1 MGAHDAPAPKKES
14 TPARRVDTAAV
25 RRSPAAPE
33 KPAKPVRDGAAER
46 SNTRPSAAKR
56 ENGTRRAGPSPK
68 LMLLVYVFILI
79 AAVFS
84 IDARHS
90 VLTLNGDAEMTVPY
104 GKPFDD
110 PGASVVSTGKLFG
123 TIRRPGKIVSAT
135 ALDVSTLGETVIDYG
150 YSSKGE
156 EQHVMRRVTVA
167 DTDAPVITLVEDK
180 VTASSWFTGYEDPG
194 YSATDNLDGDL
205 TDKVTVT
212 RLADQIVYTVTD
224 SSGNEAEA
232 VRDLGFSVA
241 APAIVLIGGEEIDVP
256 AAMTFTDPGYTC
268 IDNKENDYTDLVKVS
283 GSVIPYKVGDYTLT
297 YTVSNDTGDTV
308 KAERLVHIVGAERKD
323 PVIPEGKTI
332 YLTFDDGPGP
342 YTNGLLDLLA
352 RYNVK
357 VTFFVTGLEPD
368 YADCIGRAY
377 REGHAIGV
385 HTFSHNY
392 RQIYRSEQA
401 FFDDFMAC
409 EELVKA
415 QTGSY
420 TTLMRF
426 PGGSS
431 NNVSN
436 FNPGIMRRLA
446 NIMTD
451 MGYHYFDWNVSS
463 GDAGG
468 TTSTSGVI
476 TNVTTGPN
484 GVWKNDA
491 SVVLQ
496 HDIKDFSVAA
506 VEQIII
512 WGQKNGYQFLPLQED
527 SYGAKHGIIN

>member
-1 MGAHDAPAPKKES
+1 MGTHDAPAPKRDNSLEHRRK
-14 TPARRVDTAAV
+14 AR
-25 RRSPAAPE
+25 PAAE
-33 KPAKPVRDGAAER
+33 TGGQTA
-46 SNTRPSAAKR
+46 
-56 ENGTRRAGPSPK
+56 RRAGPSSKPV
-68 LMLLVYVFILI
+68 LLVYILI
-79 AAVFS
+79 LVAAVLS

-90 VLTLNGDAEMTVPY
+90 VLTLNGEEELTVPY
-104 GKPFDD
+104 GQPFDD

-123 TIRRPGKIVSAT
+123 TIKRPGKIVSAT
-135 ALDVSTLGETVIDYG
+135 ALDVNTLGETVIDYG
-150 YSSKGE
+150 YSVKGE
-156 EQHVMRRVTVA
+156 EQHVLRRVTVA
-167 DTDAPVITLVEDK
+167 DTEAPVITLNKDDVK
-180 VTASSWFTGYEDPG
+180 VSSWFTGYTDPG

-205 TDKVTVT
+205 TDKVEVT
-212 RLADQIVYTVTD
+212 RLSDKVVYTVSD

-232 VRDLGFSVA
+232 VRELAFSIA
-241 APAIVLIGGEEIDVP
+241 APAIVLIGGEEIELQ
-256 AAMTFTDPGYTC
+256 AAMEFTDPGYRC
-268 IDNKENDYTDLVKVS
+268 VDNKENDYTDQVKVT

-297 YTVSNDTGDTV
+297 YTVSNDLGDTV
-308 KAERLVHIVGAERKD
+308 KAERLIHIIGAERKD

-342 YTNGLLDLLA
+342 FTNGLLDLLA

-357 VTFFVTGLEPD
+357 ATFFVTGLEPD

-431 NNVSN
+431 NSVSN

-463 GDAGG
+463 GDAGN

-476 TNVTTGPN
+476 ANVTTGPN

-506 VEQIII
+506 VEQIIQ

>member
-1 MGAHDAPAPKKES
+1 MGAHDAPAPKRES
-14 TPARRVDTAAV
+14 KAARRIETAAI
-25 RRSPAAPE
+25 PE
-33 KPAKPVRDGAAER
+33 ETAKPVRNEAAER
-46 SNTRPSAAKR
+46 PDTRRSTPRRR
-56 ENGTRRAGPSPK
+56 EGARRAGPPPK
-68 LMLLVYVFILI
+68 LMLLVYAFILI
-79 AAVFS
+79 AAVLS

-90 VLTLNGDAEMTVPY
+90 VLTLNGEPEITVPY
-104 GKPFDD
+104 GQPFDD

-123 TIRRPGKIVSAT
+123 TIKRPGKIVSAT

-150 YSSKGE
+150 YSVKGE

-167 DTDAPVITLVEDK
+167 DTEAPVITLVEDD
-180 VTASSWFTGYEDPG
+180 VEVSSWFTGYTDPG
-194 YSATDNLDGDL
+194 YSAKDNLDGDL
-205 TDKVTVT
+205 TDRVEVT
-212 RLADQIVYTVTD
+212 RLSDKIIYTVTD
-224 SSGNEAEA
+224 SAGNETEA
-232 VRDLGFSVA
+232 VRELAFSIA
-241 APAIVLIGGEEIDVP
+241 APAIVLVGGEEVDIP
-256 AAMTFTDPGYTC
+256 AAMTFTDPGYAC
-268 IDNKENDYTDLVKVS
+268 IDNKENDYTDLVQVS

-297 YTVSNDTGDTV
+297 YTVSNDMGDTV

-352 RYNVK
+352 RYGVK

-476 TNVTTGPN
+476 ANVTTGPN

-506 VEQIII
+506 VEQIIQ